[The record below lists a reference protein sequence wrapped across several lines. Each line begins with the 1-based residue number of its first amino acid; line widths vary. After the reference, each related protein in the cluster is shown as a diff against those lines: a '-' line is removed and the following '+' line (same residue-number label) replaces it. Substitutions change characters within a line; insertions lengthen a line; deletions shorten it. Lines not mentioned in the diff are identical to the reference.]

1 MNQKLLSLL
10 YRSFDG
16 QLSPA
21 EQKQLDQALSDSA
34 ALRAEKNRIEQLR
47 SMISHSGHRTFRPF
61 FAEKVIQKIRDYRRP
76 AESFVDSLITVFRP
90 VAIAVTIL
98 LVVLLSYN
106 LFMSEDK
113 SLSSAFAEPEI
124 KLEQALDPAI
134 VWAME

>member
-10 YRSFDG
+10 YRSFDEP
-16 QLSPA
+16 LSPA
-21 EQKQLDQALSDSA
+21 EQKQLDQALSEST
-34 ALRAEKNRIEQLR
+34 ALRAEKKRIEQLR
-47 SMISHSGHRTFRPF
+47 SIIAQSGQRTFRPF

-76 AESFVDSLITVFRP
+76 AESFVDSLIAVFRP